1 MNASSIKTMFSIF
14 FRSTGPIFIHVVKK
28 GETID
33 NHYYIENCLGPAFK
47 AVKRQRPASGL
58 SGMKLLH
65 DGARPHIHS
74 NTRNFIESSGVIEI
88 DHPPYLPDLS
98 PCDYWLFDCIKKN
111 LGDEENEE
119 TLAKSITKV
128 VKNIPHSEYIKTFEK
143 YKERLELCIIAE
155 GDYFEHFMK

>member
-1 MNASSIKTMFSIF
+1 
-14 FRSTGPIFIHVVKK
+14 
-28 GETID
+28 
-33 NHYYIENCLGPAFK
+33 
-47 AVKRQRPASGL
+47 
-58 SGMKLLH
+58 MKLLH
-65 DGARPHIHS
+65 TSLVTYS

-88 DHPPYLPDLS
+88 DHPPYSLGLS

>member
-1 MNASSIKTMFSIF
+1 MKEPTS
-14 FRSTGPIFIHVVKK
+14 
-28 GETID
+28 
-33 NHYYIENCLGPAFK
+33 
-47 AVKRQRPASGL
+47 KRVDPYQSEAMQELRDLTLHSGQ
-58 SGMKLLH
+58 GY
-65 DGARPHIHS
+65 D
-74 NTRNFIESSGVIEI
+74 
-88 DHPPYLPDLS
+88 DD
-98 PCDYWLFDCIKKN
+98 DDIKKN